1 MSSQRPPHPN
11 AHWLWGNMREFNG
24 DTLAFI
30 EQLATLGDVTSFR
43 FGPFWGY
50 FVNHPDFVHE
60 VLVST
65 GKTFAKP
72 RRVRWALEDITGDN
86 LFTSDG
92 EYWKKQRKLMQP
104 SFHTQ
109 RIGAYAD
116 TMVEFAQRE
125 MASWQNGAEIDMDHA
140 MTSVT
145 MNIITRT
152 MFDTEVGAETREIG
166 EAFTDLFQYVN
177 KRTEALF
184 ITPPWIPTAD
194 NRAVQQLTARV
205 RKTVQRFIEERR
217 ASGEDKGDLLSML
230 LMAQDEGDQGMTDE
244 QVINEAMIIF
254 GAGHETTAYTLT
266 FAWYALAQHPEI
278 EAKLHEEVDRV
289 LGGRPATLA
298 DLPRLQY
305 AGMVIKETMRLFPPA
320 WGITRDVVKDVEI
333 GGYVIP
339 KDSAILVS
347 PWTLGRD
354 ARWFPHPQQF
364 QPERFTPE
372 NEAKLPKYAYIPFG
386 GGPRICI
393 GNQFALMEAQL
404 VLATIA
410 QHYSFAMKPGFVTK
424 PQRAFTLRPNNGMKM
439 IAHVRERVPA
449 L

>member
-1 MSSQRPPHPN
+1 
-11 AHWLWGNMREFNG
+11 MREFNG
-24 DTLAFI
+24 DTLAFL
-30 EQLATLGDVTSFR
+30 EQLAALGDVTAFR

-50 FVNHPDFVHE
+50 FVNHPDHVHD

-65 GKTFAKP
+65 GKAFAKP

-86 LFTSDG
+86 LFTSEGD
-92 EYWKKQRKLMQP
+92 YWKKQRRLMSP
-104 SFHTQ
+104 AFHSK

-116 TMVEFAQRE
+116 TMVEFTQRE
-125 MASWQNGAEIDMDHA
+125 MAHWEDGDVIDVDHA

-145 MNIITRT
+145 MNIITKT
-152 MFDTEVGAETREIG
+152 MFDTEVGAETHEIG
-166 EAFTDLFQYVN
+166 QAFTDLFQHVN
-177 KRTEALF
+177 KRTEALVF
-184 ITPPWIPTAD
+184 MPPWIPTAD
-194 NRAVQQLTARV
+194 NRAVQKLTSRV
-205 RKTVQRFIEERR
+205 RQTVQRFIEARR
-217 ASGEDKGDLLSML
+217 VSREDRGDLLSML
-230 LMAQDEGDQGMTDE
+230 LMAQDESDQGMTDE

-289 LGGRPATLA
+289 LGGRAATLE
-298 DLPRLQY
+298 DLPNLPY
-305 AGMVIKETMRLFPPA
+305 AAMVVKETLRLYPPA
-320 WGITRDVVKDVEI
+320 WGVTRDVVEDVEL

-339 KDSAILVS
+339 KDAAIVVS

-364 QPERFTPE
+364 DPERFTPE

-410 QHYSFAMKPGFVTK
+410 QRYSFRMKPGFVTR
-424 PQRAFTLRPNNGMKM
+424 PQRAFTLRPSNGMQMVARDRIKVGVM
-439 IAHVRERVPA
+439 MK
-449 L
+449 